1 MVLKIGSNTI
11 IMYVGD
17 LLLFE
22 LCIKHNAPGYDVGV
36 MLHVVNFIHWTA
48 WRALLEEKTGVGGGW
63 SGQFCEFE
71 LVTPMLCETI
81 ASIYTTYF
89 QRRPDNHHGNV
100 IMKASLVHIEH
111 AV

>member
-1 MVLKIGSNTI
+1 MVLKIGSNAI

-22 LCIKHNAPGYDVGV
+22 LCIKHNALGCD
-36 MLHVVNFIHWTA
+36 
-48 WRALLEEKTGVGGGW
+48 RCLESGVGGGW
-63 SGQFCEFE
+63 SGQSCEVV
-71 LVTPMLCETI
+71 LATPMLCETI